1 MCRKVDGADRVIA
14 FPSPFSFFLPLS
26 PNSLSLSQ
34 ACLHLLLPFS
44 PSLIPSSVICFPFPN
59 SMFLFFLFSNISPLL
74 HCRVSK
80 PLPPL
85 LSRPGPVAPCQRDLT
100 RVSARRSVACNS
112 NKWRAKRVGRSQR
125 DLANVGPF
133 CRGWR
138 TVGYF
143 FGARLYIYKVDEP
156 LLEFVWRKDNEIWGT
171 GEEERIFLND
181 TREGFRGNFS
191 RRDVC
196 RTITLLDELLLSLK
210 NGYRFIDR
218 DNLCDEDI
226 LLLPYI
232 NIA

>member
-34 ACLHLLLPFS
+34 VCLHLLLPFS

-100 RVSARRSVACNS
+100 RVSRRSVACNS

-138 TVGYF
+138 TVGYL
-143 FGARLYIYKVDEP
+143 FGARLYIYRR
-156 LLEFVWRKDNEIWGT
+156 LTSRFSNSFGGRIMRF
-171 GEEERIFLND
+171 EERERRKEFFSME
-181 TREGFRGNFS
+181 TRARDFEETFRGGMFVERLRCS
-191 RRDVC
+191 MSCCYLWRMGIV
-196 RTITLLDELLLSLK
+196 LSIETTFVTRIFCC
-210 NGYRFIDR
+210 YR
-218 DNLCDEDI
+218 I
-226 LLLPYI
+226 LI
-232 NIA
+232 